1 MKSIRSCFIVGAAVL
16 GGCASQAGQPVRYAC
31 PGEYNNVRLTPYSTV
46 PPTVLAERDGR
57 AAVLTREIAS
67 SGARYV
73 NGEDMVWERDGEALV
88 RWNGAEQTCKRL

>member
-1 MKSIRSCFIVGAAVL
+1 MPIQRHCLILLAALL
-16 GGCASQAGQPVRYAC
+16 GGCASQAGHSVRYAC
-31 PGEYNNVRLTPYSTV
+31 PGPYNNVKVTPYSTL

-57 AAVLTREIAS
+57 AAVLTREIAA

-88 RWNGAEQTCKRL
+88 RWNGVEQTCKRL